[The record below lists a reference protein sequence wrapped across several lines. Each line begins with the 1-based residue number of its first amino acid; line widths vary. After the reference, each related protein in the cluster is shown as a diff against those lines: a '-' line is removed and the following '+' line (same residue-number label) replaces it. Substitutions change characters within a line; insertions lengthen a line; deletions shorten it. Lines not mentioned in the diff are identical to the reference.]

1 MWQCCLMYLDDV
13 IIFTK
18 GGVARHVV
26 ELAAVLERLS
36 RAGLSLKAPSA
47 ASALLGC
54 SISDTSWTLTGSG
67 PWTVWCPVLGSFQ
80 YRKMT
85 KPSRGLFT

>member
-1 MWQCCLMYLDDV
+1 MMDAVLRGLMWQCCLMYLDDV

-36 RAGLSLKAPSA
+36 RAGLSLKAA
-47 ASALLGC
+47 KC
-54 SISDTSWTLTGSG
+54 SFGTTRL
-67 PWTVWCPVLGSFQ
+67 
-80 YRKMT
+80 
-85 KPSRGLFT
+85 